1 MCTCNI
7 YETVSLLS
15 FCCSLIIFKIMSNCN
30 LDSTVHRFQKHHF
43 QGYYLGILILSFQ
56 NCLPVDSCPS
66 LSFFINPRFLLTLKG
81 SFGVTGRSLLQGTMP
96 SLLKCPNVH
105 SGLESCWAEKSA
117 KTCSLFRT
125 KKQA

>member
-1 MCTCNI
+1 MFTYSI
-7 YETVSLLS
+7 YETVSSLS
-15 FCCSLIIFKIMSNCN
+15 FCCSLMIFKIMSNCN

-43 QGYYLGILILSFQ
+43 QGYYLGIFILSFQ
-56 NCLPVDSCPS
+56 NCLPVDSCP

-117 KTCSLFRT
+117 KICPLFST